1 MSDDLTLEGA
11 YKAVVAAY
19 LRENN
24 ELKARIAELETK
36 IAKGCVHNDLV
47 YLEEV
52 IKRRNE
58 RIATLEKVAE
68 AATEWFGPSLQD
80 ARFETVAI
88 IKALREAG
96 YTYTTQEESK

>member
-1 MSDDLTLEGA
+1 MSDFIGYCEH
-11 YKAVVAAY
+11 
-19 LRENN
+19 
-24 ELKARIAELETK
+24 RISSQNTCPECS
-36 IAKGCVHNDLV
+36 IAMQ
-47 YLEEV
+47 
-52 IKRRNE
+52 E
-58 RIATLEKVAE
+58 RIAALEKVAE

>member
-1 MSDDLTLEGA
+1 MTMSRDTGQSNPSRCFAECE
-11 YKAVVAAY
+11 
-19 LRENN
+19 REQFQ
-24 ELKARIAELETK
+24 
-36 IAKGCVHNDLV
+36 
-47 YLEEV
+47 
-52 IKRRNE
+52 E
-58 RIATLEKVAE
+58 RIALLKKVAE

>member
-1 MSDDLTLEGA
+1 MSDCKHERFDSDEDNNGYCLHCGDTFFTIVRDQQERISTLEEGCRA
-11 YKAVVAAY
+11 FIADIDEKDT
-19 LRENN
+19 
-24 ELKARIAELETK
+24 RIA
-36 IAKGCVHNDLV
+36 A
-47 YLEEV
+47 
-52 IKRRNE
+52 
-58 RIATLEKVAE
+58 LEKVAE